1 MVKQTGDKKIPDSFS
16 ERLYNPGFLIVYSNE
31 YIKKGEI
38 VMLKNIFKAALVAVM
53 VLGTSSAM
61 AADVKVGTRYGMYF
75 GQLNTGVDGSAARFQ
90 SYGES
95 GLILKATAG
104 KASFTLHP
112 EFRTGDDMSEDANEF
127 YDVEVY
133 GSYVSPVGLVSIGT
147 VRNFIAHATTTA
159 GGGVKGSFG
168 GLGAQA
174 AATLAGATEGDG
186 VQLLMPLMNK
196 TLLIQATM
204 YDKALVKIRTLGS
217 QLNQATNGTTQALG
231 VRYMGGPLTIAAG
244 MTNETVD
251 NYDIDTDDAETN
263 TYSQFSVGY
272 TFGSM
277 TVNVASVSALIKGV
291 DKTQI
296 AAMSAGFTGL
306 DAAASGLMGGVLGT
320 SYVSDA
326 AQAFP
331 AELKVGVTGLGFQ
344 MKDLGPGTLN
354 FNYEAITFEDT
365 NEATGT
371 AATFLANLDMTKKA
385 TNMSLFYSIDVE
397 PGIGYQVIYDSK
409 ATTPDGGDTTTKT
422 YMGVGL
428 YGRF

>member
-1 MVKQTGDKKIPDSFS
+1 
-16 ERLYNPGFLIVYSNE
+16 
-31 YIKKGEI
+31 
-38 VMLKNIFKAALVAVM
+38 MLKNIFKAALVAVM

-61 AADVKVGTRYGMYF
+61 AADVNVGARYGMYF

-147 VRNFIAHATTTA
+147 MRNFIAHAVTY
-159 GGGVKGSFG
+159 GGGGIKSAIG

-174 AATLAGATEGDG
+174 ASTMAGATEGDG
-186 VQLLMPLMNK
+186 VQLLVPLMDK
-196 TLLIQATM
+196 KLLVQATI
-204 YDKALVKIRTLGS
+204 YDKALVKFRTLET
-217 QLNQATNGTTQALG
+217 QLNQATNGTTQSLG

-263 TYSQFSVGY
+263 TYSQFSAGY
-272 TFGSM
+272 TFGNM

-296 AAMSAGFTGL
+296 SLMSGI
-306 DAAASGLMGGVLGT
+306 LGT
-320 SYVSDA
+320 PLEA
-326 AQAFP
+326 LATGNP
-331 AELKVGVTGLGFQ
+331 AELKIGVTGLNFQ
-344 MKDLGPGTLN
+344 MKDLGPGTLDV
-354 FNYEAITFEDT
+354 NYEAIKLEDT
-365 NEATGT
+365 NEATGM
-371 AATFLANLDMTKKA
+371 AATMLANLDMSKES
-385 TNMSLFYSIDVE
+385 TNMSLLYSIDVS
-397 PGIGYQVIYDSK
+397 PGIGYQIIYDSK
-409 ATTPDGGDTTTKT
+409 ANTPEGGDTTTKT
-422 YMGVGL
+422 YLGVGL